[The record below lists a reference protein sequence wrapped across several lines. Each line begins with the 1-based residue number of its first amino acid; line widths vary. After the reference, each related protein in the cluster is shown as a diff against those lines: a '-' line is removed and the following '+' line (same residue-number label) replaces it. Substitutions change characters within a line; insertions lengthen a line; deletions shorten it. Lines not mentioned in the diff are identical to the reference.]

1 MVLITGGSGFL
12 AEGLLPR
19 LLQNNEV
26 QIRVMARN
34 EGNLLKI
41 KQKFDAVE
49 VFTGDIA
56 DECAVK
62 RALHNVDTIYHL
74 AAYKHVGLAEKDA
87 YQCVTSNVLGT
98 LNLLKHFRGK
108 LFVSISTDKAAQ
120 PFGVYGQTKRLME
133 KLISQF
139 ERSNP
144 YTKYRVVRYGN
155 VLYST
160 GSVLCKWKDILL
172 SGGEITI
179 TDPDATRF
187 FWTIDQAVDLI
198 FECVDKAQD
207 STPYCPSMKSLTI
220 GTLAHAMQIKYGGSR
235 FLELPKM
242 IGLQPGENK
251 HEKVLDEGPYSNEV
265 EQYSLEEAIK
275 MI

>member
-12 AEGLLPR
+12 ADGLLPR
-19 LLQNNEV
+19 LLQKNDV
-26 QIRVMARN
+26 RVRLMARN
-34 EGNLLKI
+34 EGNLLKV

-56 DECAVK
+56 DEFAVQ
-62 RALHNVDTIYHL
+62 RALVGVDTVYHL
-74 AAYKHVGLAEKDA
+74 AAFKHVGLAENNT
-87 YQCVTSNVLGT
+87 YQCLNSNTIGT
-98 LNLLKHFRGK
+98 LNLLKHFKGK
-108 LFVSISTDKAAQ
+108 LFVAISTDKAAQ
-120 PFGVYGQTKRLME
+120 PVGVYGQTKRLME
-133 KLISQF
+133 KLIKEF
-139 ERSNP
+139 EQVNKD
-144 YTKYRVVRYGN
+144 TKYRVVRYGN

-160 GSVLCKWKDILL
+160 GSVLCKWKDTLL
-172 SGGEITI
+172 NGGEITI

-198 FECVDKAQD
+198 FECVEKAQD

-265 EQYSLEEAIK
+265 EQYTLEETIK